1 MEFPL
6 VEVEDAAM
14 STDDTA
20 DARVREQAR
29 KVKAGG
35 DRAQAQAE
43 QKIGEMAGNTDLQE
57 AAKADIADADHRAD
71 TAGN

>member
-14 STDDTA
+14 STDSTA
-20 DARVREQAR
+20 EARVREQAR

-35 DRAQAQAE
+35 DKAQAQAE

-71 TAGN
+71 TAGS

>member
-35 DRAQAQAE
+35 DKAQAQAE

>member
-6 VEVEDAAM
+6 VEVDDAAM

-35 DRAQAQAE
+35 EKAQAQAE

-57 AAKADIADADHRAD
+57 AAKADVADADHRAD
-71 TAGN
+71 TAGS

>member
-1 MEFPL
+1 MGILL
-6 VEVEDAAM
+6 VQVEDAAM

-20 DARVREQAR
+20 EARVREQAR

-71 TAGN
+71 TAGS

>member
-35 DRAQAQAE
+35 EKAQAQAE

-57 AAKADIADADHRAD
+57 AAKADVADADHRAD
-71 TAGN
+71 TAGS

>member
-1 MEFPL
+1 
-6 VEVEDAAM
+6 M

-35 DRAQAQAE
+35 EKAQAQAE

-57 AAKADIADADHRAD
+57 AAKADVADADHRAD
-71 TAGN
+71 TAGS

>member
-1 MEFPL
+1 MGILL
-6 VEVEDAAM
+6 VQVEDAAM

-20 DARVREQAR
+20 AAPVREQAR

-35 DRAQAQAE
+35 DKAQAQAE